1 MKNTIKFIS
10 ILIMMILLLNII
22 PLYSN
27 AEISIDNI
35 HSSAQE
41 FLNKGQNQS
50 DKTSTIS
57 VSDMKK
63 ELLPIAEILTI
74 IGTGV
79 LVICT
84 VIIGIKYM
92 VASPDEQAKLK
103 KQMVGLVVAAIVIFG
118 AYGIWKMLYDF
129 MVQATK

>member
-10 ILIMMILLLNII
+10 ILIIMTLLLNII

-27 AEISIDNI
+27 AEISIDDI

-41 FLNKGQNQS
+41 FLNKGQNPS

-103 KQMVGLVVAAIVIFG
+103 KQMVGLVVATIVIFG
-118 AYGIWKMLYDF
+118 AYGIWKMLYEF
-129 MVQATK
+129 MVQVTK